1 MLYVR
6 RKMLLMH
13 KYNKMCKTGYI
24 VIITKLL
31 RRKFKHC
38 CTLSIYSKHWTHYI
52 IFKCYLILA
61 NIITSYIDLLNIF
74 GFYDSMSVLNK
85 RIVLGRIFETTDC
98 SSSTYLAN
106 DCGLNSPIKDNSK
119 KVEQQT
125 LLCNC
130 FAVINRVWII
140 LNI

>member
-13 KYNKMCKTGYI
+13 KHNKMCKTGYI

-31 RRKFKHC
+31 RRKYKHHC
-38 CTLSIYSKHWTHYI
+38 MLTIDLKHWLHYI
-52 IFKCYLILA
+52 TIKCY
-61 NIITSYIDLLNIF
+61 IDFLNIY
-74 GFYDSMSVLNK
+74 GYYDYMPVLKK
-85 RIVLGRIFETTDC
+85 RIVLGRSFETIDC
-98 SSSTYLAN
+98 SRITYLAN
-106 DCGLNSPIKDNSK
+106 ACGLNSPIKDNSR